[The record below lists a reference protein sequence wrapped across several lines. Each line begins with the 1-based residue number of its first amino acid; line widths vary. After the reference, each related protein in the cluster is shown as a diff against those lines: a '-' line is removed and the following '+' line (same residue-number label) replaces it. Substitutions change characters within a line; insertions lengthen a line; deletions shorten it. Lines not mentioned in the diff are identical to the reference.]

1 MYLDLDEHGT
11 EFWNPGKEW
20 SGCDVCQDI
29 QNALHEHDLV
39 PGEEQAYEK
48 AMSPP
53 PGHNTESLV
62 VWAESNRLGPEDLDD
77 LVHDCA
83 GTTASKINNRGL
95 AVQIEYLV
103 GQLGAPGASAQLTGT
118 VPPADSPPDGRVKG
132 DAVRT
137 VKYVLY
143 DHDVG
148 QLATTALY
156 DSLDEAKDDAAEL
169 DDVIVVPL
177 VFETD

>member
-20 SGCDVCQDI
+20 SCCDVCQDI
-29 QNALHEHDLV
+29 QDALHEHNLV
-39 PGEEQAYEK
+39 PGEEQAYQE
-48 AMSPP
+48 AVSPP
-53 PGHNTESLV
+53 PGHNTERLV
-62 VWAESNRLGPEDLDD
+62 VWAESNSLGPEDLDD

-83 GTTASKINNRGL
+83 GTTASEINNRGL

-103 GQLGAPGASAQLTGT
+103 DQLGEPETSAQLTGM
-118 VPPADSPPDGRVKG
+118 VPPADSPPDGQPKG
-132 DAVRT
+132 EAVRI

-148 QLATTALY
+148 HLATTTVY
-156 DSLDEAKDDAAEL
+156 DSFDEAKDDAAEL

-177 VFETD
+177 VFATD